1 MKNYLLYFIILLL
14 LFLLLSNCNK
24 EINYNKIK
32 NKYPESCNFLNGNYN
47 NVARMSP
54 EEQSVIL
61 TRGGRDSDKDGL
73 PNNQDNC
80 PGVFN
85 PDQLDSDKDGVG
97 DACDATPFPPT
108 SGTGP
113 WVIFLDFDGEIVNT
127 GYWNGGVAFYAT
139 PSGLSSTEIKNVT
152 DSVRVDFAQFK
163 TINITTDSNIYNSAS
178 KLRRQRVIITEYREW
193 YGSAGGVAYLD
204 GIKWG
209 LDVPCFVFS
218 KALQYSQKYIQE
230 ACSHEVGHTIG
241 LYHQADYDANCNFLN
256 DYSIF
261 GSGNK
266 TGTVSPIMGNSYYRP
281 GLWWI
286 GPTSFG
292 CNSIQNDSLIIR
304 KLVGQ

>member
-1 MKNYLLYFIILLL
+1 MRLSTLKLALALL
-14 LFLLLSNCNK
+14 LFVSCRKQTDTTPVNK
-24 EINYNKIK
+24 QPEVCDFLDGKYNT
-32 NKYPESCNFLNGNYN
+32 
-47 NVARMSP
+47 VARMSK
-54 EEQSVIL
+54 EEQEIAFRNGV
-61 TRGGRDSDKDGL
+61 GGNRDRDKDGIVDSK
-73 PNNQDNC
+73 DNC
-80 PGVFN
+80 PTTFN
-85 PDQLDSDKDGVG
+85 QDQLDSDKDGVG
-97 DACDATPFPPT
+97 DACDATPFPPVV
-108 SGTGP
+108 GTGP
-113 WVIFLDFDGEIVNT
+113 WVIFLDFDGEMVNT
-127 GYWNGGVAFYAT
+127 GYWNGGTAFYAT
-139 PSGLSSTEIKNVT
+139 PSGLSPTEIKNVT

-163 TINITTDSNIYNSAS
+163 TVNITTDSNVYKAAS
-178 KLRRQRVIITEYREW
+178 VLRRQKVIITEYREW

-230 ACSHEVGHTIG
+230 ACSHEVGHTMG

-281 GLWWI
+281 GFWWV

-292 CNSIQNDSLIIR
+292 CNSLQNDSLIIR
-304 KLVGQ
+304 NLVGQ

>member
-1 MKNYLLYFIILLL
+1 MKYYLLL
-14 LFLLLSNCNK
+14 LILLIGCYKNQDV
-24 EINYNKIK
+24 EIETVK
-32 NKYPESCNFLNGNYN
+32 PESCNFLSGNYN
-47 NVARMSP
+47 VITRMSP
-54 EEQSVIL
+54 EEQGVIL

-127 GYWNGGVAFYAT
+127 KYWNGGVAFYAT

-152 DSVRVDFAQFK
+152 DSVRVDFAQFR
-163 TINITTDSNIYNSAS
+163 TVNITTDSNVYKSAS
-178 KLRRQRVIITEYREW
+178 ILRRQKVVITQYSEW
-193 YGSAGGVAYLD
+193 FGNAGGVAYLD

-209 LDVPCFVFS
+209 LDIPCFVFS

-230 ACSHEVGHTIG
+230 ACSHEIGHTMG

-292 CNSIQNDSLIIR
+292 CNSLQNDSLLIR
-304 KLVGQ
+304 NLVGQ